1 VLDQT
6 KYKDE
11 HIVKTVRA
19 LSYADQH
26 HHDVGLLKQETYV
39 NVARMVL
46 DHVESSDDWDFGG
59 VGFEAVWKAWP
70 DRQ

>member
-1 VLDQT
+1 VLDHS
-6 KYKDE
+6 KYQDE
-11 HIVKTVRA
+11 HIIKTVRA

-46 DHVESSDDWDFGG
+46 DYVVSSRDWDHDGI
-59 VGFEAVWKAWP
+59 GFETVWKAWP